1 MPVSKTE
8 LLRFL
13 CGHAAAN
20 AVMAQERRRRLASLS
35 VEEAR
40 REYEHLCA
48 VWEAGGRREPLG
60 ELDRKRMAELVELR
74 RKLTLIA
81 GRRAE

>member
-1 MPVSKTE
+1 MPVSKAE

-13 CGHAAAN
+13 HGHAAAN
-20 AVMAQERRRRLASLS
+20 AVIAQERRRRLASLS

-48 VWEAGGRREPLG
+48 LWEAGGRREPLG
-60 ELDRKRMAELVELR
+60 ELDRKRIAALVELR
-74 RKLTLIA
+74 HSLDRIA
-81 GRRAE
+81 GRMAE